1 MDNFFKSNSCERCGS
16 EGAFTMSRFNTE
28 RICMSCSAKE
38 KKHPRYQEAVDAEME
53 AIRCGNYNFQGI
65 GRPADL

>member
-1 MDNFFKSNSCERCGS
+1 
-16 EGAFTMSRFNTE
+16 MSRFNTE
-28 RICMSCSAKE
+28 RICMACSAKE